1 MMRLLLLTNLLLS
14 AFLLQASSIHGLLP
28 ENKSSGDWLAVGQTE
43 HYQSDELYF
52 LINGGADLYLEYGF
66 KEVVAQSYQNNANEK
81 ISVEI
86 YDMGSSDAA
95 FGIYSLSKSPQGEAA
110 NLGNFSVKTLNSLLF
125 TTGSYLVLMRSATA
139 SASVSEGFC
148 LLAESILKKNPSR
161 GDSPALI
168 GRLKLN
174 ADEVRYVRGPIGLS
188 SVYYF
193 DAADLFRI
201 EEALAY
207 PQGDTTLLY
216 FAYLEAQ
223 KAAEVFEQLQSLL
236 PSKAKFT
243 LLESQASAF
252 SLKDKKERSLHFTLK
267 PYGIQVALN

>member
-1 MMRLLLLTNLLLS
+1 
-14 AFLLQASSIHGLLP
+14 LLP
-28 ENKSSGDWLAVGQTE
+28 ENKSSGDWLVVGQTE

-95 FGIYSLSKSPQGEAA
+95 FGIYSLSKSSQGETA
-110 NLGNFSVKTLNSLLF
+110 NLGDFSVKTLNSLLF
-125 TTGSYLVLMRSATA
+125 TSGSYLVLMRSTTA
-139 SASVSEGFC
+139 STLVSEGFC
-148 LLAESILKKNPSR
+148 LLAESILRKNPAER
-161 GDSPALI
+161 NTPALVES
-168 GRLKLN
+168 LKLN
-174 ADEVRYVRGPIGLS
+174 ADDVRYLRGPIGLS

-193 DAADLFRI
+193 DAANLFQV

-207 PQGDTTLLY
+207 QQGDTTLLY
-216 FAYLEAQ
+216 FAYKEVQ
-223 KAAEVFEQLQSLL
+223 KTAEVFEQLQKVLS
-236 PSKAKFT
+236 SKTKFT

-252 SLKDKKERSLHFTLK
+252 SLKDKKERTLFFTLK
-267 PYGIQVALN
+267 QNAIQVALN